1 MYSMKTLIKG
11 YKREIDALQNAQSYT
26 LNSKNIDKHVKPSVR
41 GIYAFYHNGTL
52 IYIGQGGGNIDQNTT
67 SQTLKTRLKQY
78 TGENDSGT
86 KNVKNYLKEN
96 GVSHSS
102 DLEFSFISIAD
113 CRLIKII
120 ELVMIDYFK
129 PQVNK

>member
-1 MYSMKTLIKG
+1 MFSMNDLQKG
-11 YKREIDALQNAQSYT
+11 YKNEIQQLINSPKYK
-26 LNSKNIDKHVKPSVR
+26 LNKSNIDDVVSTKDI

-52 IYIGQGGGNIDQNTT
+52 IYIGQGGGNINRNNK
-67 SQTLKTRLKQY
+67 SQKLKERLLQY
-78 TGENDSGT
+78 QRPKDYGT
-86 KNVKNYLKEN
+86 KNVKNYLTEN
-96 GVSHSS
+96 GACYC
-102 DLEFSFISIAD
+102 DLEFSFISIDD

>member
-1 MYSMKTLIKG
+1 MYSMNYLIQG
-11 YKREIDALQNAQSYT
+11 YKNEIDELINSPKYK
-26 LNSKNIDKHVKPSVR
+26 LNKENINDTVTTKDR

-52 IYIGQGGGNIDQNTT
+52 IYIGQGGGNIDLNNTST
-67 SQTLKTRLKQY
+67 KLKERLLQY
-78 TGENDSGT
+78 QRPKDGGT
-86 KNVKNYLKEN
+86 KNVKNYLTEN
-96 GVSHSS
+96 GACYC
-102 DLEFSFISIAD
+102 DLEFSFIPIDD

>member
-1 MYSMKTLIKG
+1 MYSMNYLIQG
-11 YKREIDALQNAQSYT
+11 YKNEIDEVINSPKYK
-26 LNSKNIDKHVKPSVR
+26 LNKENINDTVTTKDR

-52 IYIGQGGGNIDQNTT
+52 IYIGQGGGNIDLNNTST
-67 SQTLKTRLKQY
+67 KLKERLLQY
-78 TGENDSGT
+78 QRPKDGGT
-86 KNVKNYLKEN
+86 KNVKNYLTEN
-96 GVSHSS
+96 GACYC
-102 DLEFSFISIAD
+102 DLEFSFIPIDD

>member
-1 MYSMKTLIKG
+1 MFSMNDLQKG
-11 YKREIDALQNAQSYT
+11 YKNEIQQLINSPKYK
-26 LNSKNIDKHVKPSVR
+26 LNKSNIDDVVSTKDI

-52 IYIGQGGGNIDQNTT
+52 IYIGQGGGNIDRNNK
-67 SQTLKTRLKQY
+67 SQKLKERLLQY
-78 TGENDSGT
+78 QRPKDYGT
-86 KNVKNYLKEN
+86 KNVKNYLTEN
-96 GVSHSS
+96 GACYC
-102 DLEFSFISIAD
+102 DLEFSFISIDD

>member
-1 MYSMKTLIKG
+1 MNDLQKG
-11 YKREIDALQNAQSYT
+11 YKNEIQQLINSPKYK
-26 LNSKNIDKHVKPSVR
+26 LNKSNIDDVVSTKDI

-52 IYIGQGGGNIDQNTT
+52 IYIGQGGGNIDRNNK
-67 SQTLKTRLKQY
+67 SQKLKERLLQY
-78 TGENDSGT
+78 QRPKDHGT
-86 KNVKNYLKEN
+86 KNVKNYLTEN
-96 GVSHSS
+96 GACYC
-102 DLEFSFISIAD
+102 DLEFSFISIDD

>member
-1 MYSMKTLIKG
+1 MFSMNDLQKG
-11 YKREIDALQNAQSYT
+11 YKNEIQQLIKSPKYKLDEKIINDT
-26 LNSKNIDKHVKPSVR
+26 VTTKDR

-52 IYIGQGGGNIDQNTT
+52 IYIGQGGGNIELNNTST
-67 SQTLKTRLKQY
+67 KLKERLLQY
-78 TGENDSGT
+78 QRPKDSGT
-86 KNVKNYLKEN
+86 KNVKNYLTEN
-96 GVSHSS
+96 GACYC
-102 DLEFSFISIAD
+102 DLEFSFISIDD